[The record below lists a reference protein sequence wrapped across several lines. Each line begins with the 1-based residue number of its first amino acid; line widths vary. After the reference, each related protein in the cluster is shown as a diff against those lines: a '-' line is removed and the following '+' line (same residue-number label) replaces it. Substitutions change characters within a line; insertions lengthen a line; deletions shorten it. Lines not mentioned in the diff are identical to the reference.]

1 MPFLLHFPLQFLQC
15 LDLDHTVAVTE
26 KLGAVAELPAGA
38 EISHGVAKDED
49 GFLSGEEHVGE
60 FPLAVNLDRPLNFE
74 AQAEVFEGAA
84 NLFQLG
90 ADFADEV
97 VAVVENPIG
106 KGRLRTENVDF
117 GGKIKTKLLELGE
130 ASLFLLLVSLFLAL
144 EGRINIF
151 SPYNPY

>member
-26 KLGAVAELPAGA
+26 KLGPVAELPAGA
-38 EISHGVAKDED
+38 EIAHGVGEDKD

-74 AQAEVFEGAA
+74 TQAEVFEGAA

-97 VAVVENPIG
+97 IAVVESP
-106 KGRLRTENVDF
+106 RWDVERRVENVKF
-117 GGKIKTKLLELGE
+117 GGKFLPKLRLPG
-130 ASLFLLLVSLFLAL
+130 ANF
-144 EGRINIF
+144 
-151 SPYNPY
+151 